1 MPTQQ
6 SSSGVDCR
14 IDLPF
19 RNALLAGRRVTL
31 IVAGTLAGSERPLCK
46 FARSCDLFVSLM
58 IVINCTSRNQAVRT
72 GIKPSGVAAHSF
84 SAGTISA
91 PMRLGNQTFRRTTM
105 TTASGHTSAIR
116 AKKVLGTNVT
126 DRSGKKI
133 GEVEDVML
141 DKESNSI
148 LFAVIGFGG
157 FLGIAEKYHPVP
169 WAALD
174 YDESQGSYVVD
185 YTKEQLQAA
194 PAGSIEELTRGDG
207 LQFRDR
213 TYDYYKTPRYWE
225 TH

>member
-1 MPTQQ
+1 
-6 SSSGVDCR
+6 
-14 IDLPF
+14 
-19 RNALLAGRRVTL
+19 
-31 IVAGTLAGSERPLCK
+31 
-46 FARSCDLFVSLM
+46 
-58 IVINCTSRNQAVRT
+58 
-72 GIKPSGVAAHSF
+72 
-84 SAGTISA
+84 
-91 PMRLGNQTFRRTTM
+91 M

-133 GEVEDVML
+133 GEVEDVVL
-141 DKESNSI
+141 DKQSNSI

-169 WAALD
+169 WTALD
-174 YDESQGSYVVD
+174 YDESQSSYVVD

-194 PAGSIEELTRGDG
+194 PAGSIDELTRGDG

-213 TYDYYKTPRYWE
+213 VYDYYRAPRYWE